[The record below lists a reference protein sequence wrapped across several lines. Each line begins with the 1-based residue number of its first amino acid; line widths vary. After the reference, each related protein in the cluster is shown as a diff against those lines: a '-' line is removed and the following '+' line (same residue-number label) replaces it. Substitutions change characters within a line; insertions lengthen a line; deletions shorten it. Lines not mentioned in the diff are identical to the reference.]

1 MISSE
6 KRKLFQKSQSSK
18 FAIFQN
24 FPVFVFYFKKNYF
37 TIKRPQER
45 KQTFYRFNP
54 SKCFVLQNVLDFVL
68 QDTLCCFSS
77 LESCS
82 KLLVLEFWYFQT
94 WYFICCWKR
103 VQTDDFFII
112 LVIHLFE
119 TLNTSVARS
128 WTVW

>member
-18 FAIFQN
+18 FVIFQN

-54 SKCFVLQNVLDFVL
+54 SKCFGLCSSRYPLLLQFLGELFQIIGFRILILSNLIL
-68 QDTLCCFSS
+68 YM
-77 LESCS
+77 
-82 KLLVLEFWYFQT
+82 LLKTGL
-94 WYFICCWKR
+94 
-103 VQTDDFFII
+103 QTDDLFII

-119 TLNTSVARS
+119 TLNTSLARS
-128 WTVW
+128 